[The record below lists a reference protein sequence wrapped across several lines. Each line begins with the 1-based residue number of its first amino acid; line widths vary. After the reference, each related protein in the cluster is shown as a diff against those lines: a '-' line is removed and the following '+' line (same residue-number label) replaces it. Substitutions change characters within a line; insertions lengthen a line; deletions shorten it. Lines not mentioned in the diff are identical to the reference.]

1 MSEQLEAAQTELAAD
16 VRREINWFAPVGE
29 RHFVDAAAISAA
41 ATLLLGLFYSGMLEG
56 LKESVKAEG
65 KKTGLW
71 LGEKIADRLRAIT
84 SGHEQPDPA
93 QTEQTAEAARA
104 ALQGQDQKQVGW
116 VFDEV
121 ETEMRTSFAQVMP
134 DGRAATFATRVRHVA
149 VRALNAGEA
158 PSNAVV

>member
-1 MSEQLEAAQTELAAD
+1 MSTQLESAQAELTPD
-16 VRREINWFAPVGE
+16 VRREINWFTPPGE
-29 RHFVDAAAISAA
+29 RRFVDAAAISAA
-41 ATLLLGLFYSGMLEG
+41 ATVLLGLFYSGMLEG
-56 LKESVKAEG
+56 LKETVKAEG

-71 LGEKIADRLRAIT
+71 LGEKIAERLRAIT

-93 QTEQTAEAARA
+93 QTEQTAQAARA

-149 VRALNAGEA
+149 VRALDAGKVSPDA
-158 PSNAVV
+158 MV

>member
-1 MSEQLEAAQTELAAD
+1 MSTQLEAAQAELTAD
-16 VRREINWFAPVGE
+16 VRREINWFVPSGE

-41 ATLLLGLFYSGMLEG
+41 ASVLLGLFYSGMLDG
-56 LKESVKAEG
+56 LKEAVKAEG

-71 LGEKIADRLRAIT
+71 LGAQIADRLRAIT

-93 QTEQTAEAARA
+93 QTEQAAQAARA

-116 VFDEV
+116 VIDEV

-134 DGRAATFATRVRHVA
+134 DGRAATFATRVRHIA
-149 VRALNAGEA
+149 VRALDAGEA
-158 PSNAVV
+158 SPNAVV